1 MLSTRLQG
9 MVRQRV
15 EQNLTQSCT
24 IERPDW
30 GTDEYGGRVELP
42 PATSTSDCFLT
53 RKNRSSADMI
63 NAADMG
69 RVFYMLHLPWDADIE
84 DGDVVVIDDE
94 RYRVEQAIRQQ
105 SVQVMRQAVVVL
117 QGS

>member
-1 MLSTRLQG
+1 MLSTRLKG

-24 IERPDW
+24 IERPQW
-30 GTDEYGGRVELP
+30 GVDDYGGRVALSP
-42 PATSTSDCFLT
+42 LTSTSDCFLT
-53 RKNRSSADMI
+53 RMTRTGADMI
-63 NAADMG
+63 NAADQG
-69 RVFYMLHLPWDADIE
+69 RVFYMLHLPWDTDIE
-84 DGDVVVIDDE
+84 DGDEVVIDGE

>member
-1 MLSTRLQG
+1 MLSTRLKG
-9 MVRQRV
+9 RVRQKV
-15 EQNLTQSCT
+15 EQNLTMSCT
-24 IERPDW
+24 IERPQW
-30 GTDEYGGRVELP
+30 GQDDYGGREGLP
-42 PATSTSDCFLT
+42 PLTSTSACFLT
-53 RKNRSSADMI
+53 RLTRTGADMI
-63 NAADMG
+63 NAADQG

-84 DGDVVVIDDE
+84 DGDEVVIDGE